1 MYMND
6 ALLNVVPGAAGAV
19 VLLFLGAW
27 ESDRRTRR
35 TEARKEA
42 AADRAALEAQADELV
57 AAVLAVQVAGNV
69 HGHLWVGWKAKLA
82 VVLRALGEGGA
93 AYARSPQRG
102 FWAVAAA
109 NESAGTVIDQW
120 NQGSLASAEK
130 LAAPLGRLGAAVVPL
145 LRRREPGLAE
155 AVEEVFTAISE
166 NYADD
171 DRIARALEAFHE
183 ALRPALEPPAP
194 PRRRWSLHRGPGGS
208 GPQTGYPMV
217 SE

>member
-1 MYMND
+1 MND
-6 ALLNVVPGAAGAV
+6 VLLNALPGAAGAMA
-19 VLLFLGAW
+19 LLFLGAW

-69 HGHLWVGWKAKLA
+69 HGHLWGGWKARLA

-93 AYARSPQRG
+93 AYARSPRRG
-102 FWAVAAA
+102 GWAVAAGTD
-109 NESAGTVIDQW
+109 SVGTVIDWW

-130 LAAPLGRLGAAVVPL
+130 LAVPLGRLGAAVVPL
-145 LRRREPGLAE
+145 MRRQEPGLAE

-166 NYADD
+166 NYSDD
-171 DRIARALEAFHE
+171 DRITRALEAFHA
-183 ALRPALEPPAP
+183 ALQPALERRVPR
-194 PRRRWSLHRGPGGS
+194 RRRWSLRRGAGGS
-208 GPQTGYPMV
+208 GPQAR
-217 SE
+217 